1 MDDNNSGAF
10 GDQTPD
16 AVVDD
21 PAENRL
27 QPVKRT
33 RRPSIASII
42 ISLVLVAC
50 AVTGVVILGT
60 THVVPARMMIPAVI
74 TDFVLVAVAV
84 VLLLISRPRRHPVRF
99 WLSTILA
106 LVLAIANVGVAK
118 VGSDYLKVTSE
129 IQPPASDT
137 VLYDVVVLTSG
148 PTDVSQ
154 LAGTTMGEV
163 ANDPL
168 SDAVHSHLTSLV
180 NVSFQSSA
188 TWTAL
193 VAALTG
199 SDVTSI
205 VIEDPFM
212 QILSDADP
220 DTYGT
225 LRILTSFE
233 IDSSLANTPPSP
245 SPSPTTTMTNPDGAY
260 IIYVSGIDTY
270 GSISTRSRSDVN
282 ILVVVNPKTG
292 KVLLVN
298 TPRDFYV
305 QLRGTTGLKDK
316 LTHSGVYGINVS
328 VGTMEDLY
336 GINIDYYLRIN
347 FSSLVTIIDALG
359 GVDVNS
365 AYNFS
370 YGGYTFTQG
379 MNHLNGAA
387 ALAFSRDRH
396 DFALGDRIRGENQE
410 RVIEG
415 VINKLSNPS
424 VLVGYTRILSSIQ
437 NSIQTSMPQDV
448 ISEQV
453 RQQLSTGQSWSTTS
467 ISVTGGDGSEYTYSY
482 PTQKLYVM
490 IPDQSTVDAAKQQ
503 IQATL
508 TGQ

>member
-1 MDDNNSGAF
+1 MDDNNPGAF
-10 GDQTPD
+10 DDTPD
-16 AVVDD
+16 AGVDD

-27 QPVKRT
+27 KPVQKT
-33 RRPSIASII
+33 RRPSVASII
-42 ISLVLVAC
+42 ISVVLVAC
-50 AVTGVVILGT
+50 AVTAVVILAMT
-60 THVVPARMMIPAVI
+60 NVVPARMMIPAVI
-74 TDFVLVAVAV
+74 TDFVLVALAV

-129 IQPPASDT
+129 VQPPASDT

-148 PTDVSQ
+148 PTAVSQ
-154 LAGTTMGEV
+154 LAGTTVGEV
-163 ANDPL
+163 ADDPL
-168 SDAVHSHLTSLV
+168 SDAMQSHFLSLV
-180 NVSFQSSA
+180 NVSFKPSA

-193 VAALTG
+193 VADLTG
-199 SDVTSI
+199 ADVTSI
-205 VIEDPFM
+205 VIQDGFM

-220 DTYGT
+220 DTYAT

-233 IDSSLANTPPSP
+233 IDSSLANTPSP
-245 SPSPTTTMTNPDGAY
+245 SPSPTPTMSNPDGAY

-282 ILVVVNPKTG
+282 ILVVVNPTTG

-316 LTHSGVYGINVS
+316 LTHSGVYGIDVS

-370 YGGYTFTQG
+370 FGGYTFTQG

-415 VINKLSNPS
+415 VINKLANPS

-437 NSIQTSMPQDV
+437 NSFQTSMPQDV

-453 RQQLSTGQSWSTTS
+453 RQQLSTGRSWSTTS
-467 ISVTGGDGSEYTYSY
+467 ISVTGGDGSQYTYSY
-482 PTQKLYVM
+482 PSQKLYVM
-490 IPDQSTVDAAKQQ
+490 IPDQSTVDAAKAQ

-508 TGQ
+508 SGQ